1 MNIKDFIY
9 FATFI
14 LFCLVISEKQ
24 YLISISECLK
34 SSENLIKKVIIFSNL
49 IIIISMFFSN
59 SYYLSWGENVKY
71 FKGFTV
77 MPQVMAAANLY
88 MIILTMY
95 YFKNKKI
102 KLLDYTFFIIPSIS
116 IFATGAR
123 TFLIPLVILI
133 ILIGWKKLGLI
144 RLILVSIMFF
154 PAILYLFKKSSI
166 YSKFIYVI
174 NFQYSDS
181 ILSKLTSGRSDVW
194 NSCLNHYW
202 FQYNFLEKIVGTSF
216 DNVYNIINYYT
227 NMNIWAHNDVIN
239 TMITSGVVG
248 IILYF
253 FSFFRMVNLL
263 EFYKVK
269 MSKRILFFLIYLII
283 MLTNGLFVSVM
294 TVFSMLIFI
303 EVLVGGNK

>member
-1 MNIKDFIY
+1 
-9 FATFI
+9 
-14 LFCLVISEKQ
+14 
-24 YLISISECLK
+24 
-34 SSENLIKKVIIFSNL
+34 
-49 IIIISMFFSN
+49 
-59 SYYLSWGENVKY
+59 
-71 FKGFTV
+71 